1 MGISS
6 KSCGVYSAPDPVNVL
21 RKMAGVIKS
30 PVMNRREAF
39 RALAGL
45 ACASPILSA
54 EDLLDPVNVHEF
66 EEVAKRKMHKLAYDF
81 IAGGVEDELT
91 LQANRE
97 AFKRWFLVPRVMTDV
112 SNVDTSLELFGT
124 KLEQPIMIAPTGGK
138 NLVMPDA
145 DSVVA
150 RAALQTKTLIC
161 SATGVQKLLADGQ
174 PLQWMSNTI
183 GQPTKT
189 AAVSYAR
196 RVQDQGGK
204 GIVVTVDNQY
214 QSNRDRNNRNKFDY
228 GYMQSGVPTESQ
240 TVKPRNPAR
249 AAMWQPHTPGMTWDY
264 VEWLRGAV
272 NMPVIVKGI
281 LSAEDAAAAVARGA
295 SGIVVSNHGG
305 RQLDGVIGTLDAL
318 PDVVDAVG
326 GKVPVL
332 MDGGIRRG
340 TDILKALAVGAK
352 AVLVGRAPLWG
363 LGAFGQ
369 PGVERVLW
377 MLGAELKFAMALSGK
392 RDLASIDRKLVRRI

>member
-1 MGISS
+1 
-6 KSCGVYSAPDPVNVL
+6 
-21 RKMAGVIKS
+21 
-30 PVMNRREAF
+30 
-39 RALAGL
+39 
-45 ACASPILSA
+45 
-54 EDLLDPVNVHEF
+54 
-66 EEVAKRKMHKLAYDF
+66 MHKLAYDF
-81 IAGGVEDELT
+81 IAGGVEAEMT

-112 SNVDTSLELFGT
+112 SNVDTSVELFGT
-124 KLEQPIMIAPTGGK
+124 KLEQPIIIAPTGGK

-145 DSVVA
+145 DGIVA
-150 RAALQTKTLIC
+150 RAALQTKTLFC

-174 PLQWMSNTI
+174 PLLWMSNTI

-189 AAVSYAR
+189 AAISYAR
-196 RVQDQGGK
+196 RVEDQGGK
-204 GIVVTVDNQY
+204 GIIVTVDNQY

-228 GYMQSGVPTESQ
+228 GYMQSGVPTEGQAS
-240 TVKPRNPAR
+240 KPRNPAR
-249 AAMWQPHTPGMTWDY
+249 AAMWQPHTPNMTWDY
-264 VEWLRGAV
+264 IEWLRGAV
-272 NMPVIVKGI
+272 SMPVIVKGI
-281 LSAEDAAAAVARGA
+281 LSPEDAKSAVERGA

-305 RQLDGVIGTLDAL
+305 RQLDGVIATMDAL
-318 PDVVDAVG
+318 PDVVDAVS
-326 GKVPVL
+326 GKIPVL

-377 MLGAELKFAMALSGK
+377 MLGAELKLAMALAGK